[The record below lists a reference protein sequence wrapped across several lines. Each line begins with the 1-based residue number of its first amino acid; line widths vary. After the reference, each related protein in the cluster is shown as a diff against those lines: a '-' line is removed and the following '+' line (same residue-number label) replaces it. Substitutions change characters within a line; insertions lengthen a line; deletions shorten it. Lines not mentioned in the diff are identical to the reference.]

1 MLKKKT
7 TNRKF
12 YGKWLYKVTLN
23 VPGITVLRT
32 KSLENVIDYIENQ
45 LFHNVHPTYSMMYKV
60 QANEESIK
68 RVCNFLL
75 TTDITEWTKR
85 IESNSID
92 IYTNNKLLYKRIS
105 ETLSDLVIHCY
116 EPANDMLANESQYTI
131 ITKKLPHDRY
141 RYKVYLRPHKLA
153 RDKSAKLEFIAWITA
168 QNDKISLSDSV
179 KAWFISTDWNWD
191 RRYVFVDN
199 EQTLLLLKMRNCD
212 AIGKVYEYKIGD
224 K

>member
-12 YGKWLYKVTLN
+12 YGKWLYKVTLK
-23 VPGITVLRT
+23 VSGITILRT
-32 KSLENVIDYIENQ
+32 KSLESVIDYIENH
-45 LFHNVHPTYSMMYKV
+45 LPYSTHPTHSMMHKV
-60 QANEESIK
+60 RANERTIK

-75 TTDITEWTKR
+75 TTDITEWAKR

-92 IYTNNKLLYKRIS
+92 IYTNNKLLYKQIS
-105 ETLSDLVIHCY
+105 EVLSDLVVHCY

-131 ITKKLPHDRY
+131 ITKKLPHNLY

-153 RDKSAKLEFIAWITA
+153 RDKTAKTEFIAWITA
-168 QNDKISLSDSV
+168 QNNKILLSDSV
-179 KAWFISTDWNWD
+179 KAWFITTDWNWD

-199 EQTLLLLKMRNCD
+199 EQTLLLLKIRNSD
-212 AIGKVYEYKIGD
+212 AVGKVYEYKISD

>member
-23 VPGITVLRT
+23 VPGITILRT

-45 LFHNVHPTYSMMYKV
+45 LPYNVHPTYSMMHRV
-60 QANEESIK
+60 QSNEASIK
-68 RVCNFLL
+68 RVCKFLL
-75 TTDITEWTKR
+75 TTNITEWTKR

-92 IYTNNKLLYKRIS
+92 IYTNNKLLYKQIS

-131 ITKKLPHDRY
+131 ITKKLPHNRY

-153 RDKSAKLEFIAWITA
+153 RDKSAKLEFIAWMTA
-168 QNDKISLSDSV
+168 QNDKISLSESV
-179 KAWFISTDWNWD
+179 KMWFITTDWNWD